1 MSFSWKNHEMMFDRK
16 GYGRIFVEKEED
28 VEKLEAI
35 MREIDEYEFEGYYP
49 TGNYFGGN
57 NERLV
62 TIFNE
67 ENFHSIY
74 VGKFDDMD
82 MVPVLKK
89 AWEQGIHCFAVF
101 GKCNEFDNL

>member
-1 MSFSWKNHEMMFDRK
+1 MYMNFEMKFSRK

-28 VEKLEAI
+28 VGKVESIIK
-35 MREIDEYEFEGYYP
+35 EIDEYEFNWYYP
-49 TGNYFGGN
+49 TGEYMGDN

-62 TIFNE
+62 TVYSK
-67 ENFHSIY
+67 ENYKSIY

-82 MVPVLKK
+82 ISQVLNK

-101 GKCNEFDNL
+101 GKCNEFDDL